1 MIYPW
6 LSNVEQ
12 QLAASFNAG
21 RFHHGQLFNGQQGVG
36 KRALVEQL
44 ANALLCLS
52 ATNLVPCG
60 HCKSCHL
67 NQAVTHPDKYVVQA
81 DGQSIGVDDIRS
93 VSDFMHQSA
102 AQNANKVVVI
112 NDCHKMTTAAA
123 NALLKTLEEPSPQRF
138 LLLTTSATTQLPATI
153 LSRCALT
160 QVKVN
165 DANVA
170 MNWISQLHVP
180 AYPWLKMFT
189 QQPLLIARWQ
199 QDEQLEIIDELYKF
213 ATELKQGH
221 NFSALVDIISKDTER
236 VRIFCLFLSEQLKQ
250 QLIAGMDFD
259 SYQSAQ
265 NALAEFVQNST
276 QILGLNLPLAVSR
289 LAYRL
294 RKSYK

>member
-6 LSNVEQ
+6 LNDVHQ
-12 QLAASFNAG
+12 QLTASFNAG

-36 KRALVEQL
+36 KHALVEGL
-44 ANALLCLS
+44 ANALLCS
-52 ATNLVPCG
+52 APQNLVACG

-67 NQAVTHPDKYVVQA
+67 NQAVTHPDKYTVQT

-93 VSDFMHQSA
+93 VSDFMQQSA

-138 LLLTTSATTQLPATI
+138 LLLTTNATAQLPATI
-153 LSRCALT
+153 LSRCALSE
-160 QVKVN
+160 VKVHN
-165 DANVA
+165 TEVA
-170 MNWISQLHVP
+170 MQWIAQLNVP
-180 AYPWLKMFT
+180 AYPWLKLFT
-189 QQPLLIARWQ
+189 QQPLLVARWQ
-199 QDEQLEIIDELYKF
+199 QDEQLEVIDQLYKF

-221 NFSALVDIISKDTER
+221 NFSALVDIISKDNER
-236 VRIFCLFLSEQLKQ
+236 IRVFSLFLSEQLKQ
-250 QLIAGMDFD
+250 QLITGMDFD
-259 SYQSAQ
+259 SYQNAQ

-294 RKSYK
+294 RNSHK

>member
-6 LSNVEQ
+6 LNDIHQ
-12 QLAASFNAG
+12 QLTASFQAG

-44 ANALLCLS
+44 ANALLCS
-52 ATNLVPCG
+52 TAQNLVACG
-60 HCKSCHL
+60 QCKSCHL
-67 NQAVTHPDKYVVQA
+67 NRAATHPDKYTVQA

-138 LLLTTSATTQLPATI
+138 LLLTTNATAQLPATI
-153 LSRCALT
+153 LSRCALSE
-160 QVKVN
+160 VKVH
-165 DANVA
+165 DSAAA
-170 MNWISQLHVP
+170 MQWIAQLNVP

-189 QQPLLIARWQ
+189 QQPLLVARWQ
-199 QDEQLEIIDELYKF
+199 QDQQLEVIEQLYKF

-221 NFSALVDIISKDTER
+221 NFSALVDIISKDNER
-236 VRIFCLFLSEQLKQ
+236 VRVFSLFLSEQLKQ
-250 QLIAGMDFD
+250 QLLTGMDFD
-259 SYQSAQ
+259 SYQNAQ

-294 RKSYK
+294 RNSHK